1 MTEDGTPLAGPL
13 NVRRTPSSQT
23 GGDCL
28 GPLEPLSRPPS
39 FAPGGGSRRRGLAW
53 WAALAAL
60 WGVGTAADRVWL
72 SLDRRLP
79 SWDQADYLNSA
90 LDHGRA
96 LGLIAPGTGGDWRAL
111 LDLSPKIPPLAS
123 LVNGTVMAI
132 AGDQPDQ
139 ASWALAVWHA
149 LLLVVVATWGRH
161 LLGRGFG
168 LLCAT
173 LLLLVPALA
182 HLRVDYTLDMPV
194 AASAALA
201 LWLLGRW
208 QAPDP
213 EGGRWGQL
221 LPAVLAVAAA
231 LLVKQSTLLLL
242 AGPVVWA
249 ALGGLGRRGRRFQVL
264 LGGLLVLGL
273 LLPWLQ
279 HNWITTLG
287 GTNRAVLESAAAEG
301 DPPVL
306 SWASLSWYARGLPAQ
321 LGLVLPLPL
330 LALAAARASEA
341 LRHWRSRPG
350 TGETGFPLSHGWA
363 WLLGC
368 ALSGW
373 LLTTLSPNKDPR
385 YITPVLPLLVILL
398 ARAWW
403 EIGWWVRGRWGR
415 SWAWGVLLAGL
426 AGATGQTV
434 AVAAA
439 QIHRVDP
446 APVGALTGRLRERVG
461 DRPTTLLVVPGNPEL
476 NEQTVT
482 TFGRLS
488 GGRIEGRRLGRA
500 RREHPLVL
508 ARSQWVLLATGD
520 QGTNRPLSKEL
531 SHRVRAD
538 GRFARV
544 AAWPWSEGREVELW
558 QRRSTAPVVPFDAD
572 FIRLAR
578 GLERGPAGLA
588 PLFAR
593 IGPEH
598 QLDAHFLYQNRV
610 RHWALERLRRQPKDA
625 DALWSLALVATL
637 RNRPVEA
644 EQWFA
649 SLQHQ
654 HPENP
659 WPLAYRAVVL
669 LASWNPFGAQAAL
682 RDASPALRREPV
694 VRALDDLS
702 GVLSGR
708 LMRVSD
714 LRGSLPA
721 AVADVKSRLEAE
733 RTAAHTKPPG

>member
-1 MTEDGTPLAGPL
+1 MASL
-13 NVRRTPSSQT
+13 
-23 GGDCL
+23 
-28 GPLEPLSRPPS
+28 
-39 FAPGGGSRRRGLAW
+39 
-53 WAALAAL
+53 WA
-60 WGVGTAADRVWL
+60 VGTAADRLWL
-72 SLDRRLP
+72 TLDRRLP

-96 LGLIAPGTGGDWRAL
+96 LGLIPPATGADWPAL

-132 AGDQPDQ
+132 AGDRPDQ

-149 LLLVVVATWGRH
+149 LLLLVVAAWGRQ

-182 HLRVDYTLDMPV
+182 HLRVDYTLDLPV
-194 AASAALA
+194 AASGALA

-208 QAPDP
+208 QAPAP
-213 EGGRWGQL
+213 AGGRWGQL
-221 LPAVLAVAAA
+221 LTAAVAVAAA

-242 AGPVVWA
+242 IGPVLWA
-249 ALGGLGRRGRRFQVL
+249 TLGGLRRRERRLQVVL
-264 LGGLLVLGL
+264 AAFLVLAC

-306 SWASLSWYARGLPAQ
+306 SWASLRWYARLLPDL
-321 LGLVLPLPL
+321 LGVVLPLPL
-330 LALAAARASEA
+330 LFLAIACAGEA
-341 LRHWRSRPG
+341 LRRWHHGPG
-350 TGETGFPLSHGWA
+350 PLKAPSPLPFGWA

-385 YITPVLPLLVILL
+385 YITPVLPLLLILL

-403 EIGWWVRGRWGR
+403 EVGEWVRRRWGR
-415 SWAWGVLLAGL
+415 SPAWALLLAGV
-426 AGATGQTV
+426 AGATGLTV
-434 AVAAA
+434 SVAAA
-439 QIHRVDP
+439 RIHREDP
-446 APVGALTGRLRERVG
+446 APVAALTESLRERVG
-461 DRPTTLLVVPGNPEL
+461 DRPITLLVVPGNPEL

-488 GGRIEGRRLGRA
+488 GGRVEGRRSGRA

-508 ARSQWVLLATGD
+508 ARSQWLLLATGD
-520 QGTNRPLSKEL
+520 QGTDRPFSKEL

-538 GRFARV
+538 GRFMRV
-544 AAWPWSEGREVELW
+544 GAWPWSQGREVELW
-558 QRRSTAPVVPFDAD
+558 QRRASAPAIPFDAD

-578 GLERGPAGLA
+578 GMERGPAGLS

-598 QLDAHFLYQNRV
+598 QLDAHFLYQGRV
-610 RHWALERLRRQPKDA
+610 RHWALERLRRQPDDA
-625 DALWSLALVATL
+625 DALWSLALMATL

-649 SLQHQ
+649 SLQRL
-654 HPENP
+654 HPESP

-669 LASWNPFGAQAAL
+669 LASWNPFAAHAAL
-682 RDASPALRREPV
+682 RDAPVAMRREPV
-694 VRALDDLS
+694 LRALEDLS

-708 LMRVSD
+708 LTHVLE
-714 LRGSLPA
+714 LRSSVPLA
-721 AVADVKSRLEAE
+721 ITDVKHRLEAE
-733 RTAAHTKPPG
+733 RVKFERSGRGPQ